1 MESQHTQTES
11 ANPGVIAGTLAIV
24 KNLLGLIANRIE
36 LASLELSDIGVHL
49 IKFLVLFGL
58 AAIAL
63 WFALAFWTVLLVFL
77 AWDAWGWKILAVLGS
92 FFTLVTAI
100 IVWRAYALLQQEKL
114 GLPLT
119 MAELRKDRDALL

>member
-1 MESQHTQTES
+1 MESQQAQTES
-11 ANPGVIAGTLAIV
+11 ANPGVIAGVLTIV

-36 LASLELSDIGVHL
+36 LASLELSEIGTHL

-77 AWDAWGWKILAVLGS
+77 AWDAWGWKILAVLGA
-92 FFTLVTAI
+92 FFTLVTVI
-100 IVWRAYALLQQEKL
+100 IAWRAYVFLRQGKL